1 MMDLTGLL
9 NSNNYL
15 LRKAYLLLVTCTLK
29 KLRVHMKYILFG
41 LTVLLTSTTKA
52 QLRLPKIFGDSMVL
66 QRNAPVRIWGWASP
80 AETITIQFHNQSR
93 TVQTNAGGKWE
104 AVLAAEP
111 AGGPYQLQVKGKT
124 TITLHG
130 ILLGDLWVC
139 SGQSNM
145 EMPVNSGWG
154 KVLNAEEEVATAN
167 YPAIRLFTVEKNI
180 EGQPVDDVK
189 GGSWQ
194 TCSPQSVAAFSAV
207 GYFFGRTLHK
217 ELKVPIGLISSNWG
231 GTNIESWISYTG
243 FKSEPYYKEL
253 VDVAP
258 EQSTAEMKAK
268 REKILQEYLKSVQL
282 DKIDIAD
289 VNQWPAAEYD
299 DSKWNSMKA
308 PLLWENQKP
317 AINIDGIMWLRKE
330 VMIDEADAGKPAVL
344 KLAMIDDNDVTYVN
358 GVKVG
363 GTTGYNVPRVYNINA
378 GVLKKGKNIIA
389 VRVEDTGGGGG
400 IYGEQADCSLSIEG
414 KTLPLAGDWKYRVE
428 KMIVPS
434 LGPNDYPSILYNA
447 MIHPIEKLSIKG
459 AIWYQGEANAGR
471 AVEYRKA
478 MPLLINDWRKRFQQP
493 AMPFYFVQLTSFNSA
508 NGNSNNGSNWAEL
521 REAQAMAASLPNT
534 GMAVT
539 IDVGDAADIH
549 PRNKQD
555 VGKRLA
561 GLALQKT
568 YGINKVASGPV
579 YKTMQVQGN
588 KVVIQFTGVG
598 KGLTAK
604 QDVIAGFEIAGADQH
619 FYPAKAS
626 IAGSTVVLM
635 AEEVAKPVAVR
646 YAWADDDSHANLFNK
661 EGFPAAPFRTDNWK
675 AKTEG
680 VKYKP

>member
-1 MMDLTGLL
+1 M
-9 NSNNYL
+9 
-15 LRKAYLLLVTCTLK
+15 LRKAQLLAVNCTLK
-29 KLRVHMKYILFG
+29 NLRVHMKNILLGFA
-41 LTVLLTSTTKA
+41 VLLTGTTIA
-52 QLRLPKIFGDSMVL
+52 QPRLPKIFGDNMVL
-66 QRNAPVRIWGWASP
+66 QRNAPLRIWGWASP
-80 AETITIQFHNQSR
+80 AESITIQFHNQSK
-93 TVQTNAGGKWE
+93 TVQTNAGGAWE

-124 TITLHG
+124 TITLQG
-130 ILLGDLWVC
+130 LLLGDLWVC

-154 KVLNAEEEVATAN
+154 KVVNAEEEVSTAS

-189 GGSWQ
+189 GGKWE

-207 GYFFGRTLHK
+207 GYFFGRTLHQ

-231 GTNIESWISYTG
+231 GTNIESWISNTG

-253 VDVAP
+253 VELAP
-258 EQSTAEMKAK
+258 VQSTAEMKAI
-268 REKILQEYLKSVQL
+268 REKKLQEYLKTVQL
-282 DKIDIAD
+282 DNIDISD
-289 VNQWPAAEYD
+289 LSQWPAAEYD
-299 DSKWNSMKA
+299 DSKWNTMKA

-317 AINIDGIMWLRKE
+317 SINIDGLVWLRKE
-330 VMIDEADAGKPAVL
+330 VVIDEADAGKPAVL

-363 GTTGYNVPRVYNINA
+363 GITGYNVPRVYNINA
-378 GVLKKGKNIIA
+378 GVLKKGKNVIV

-400 IYGEQADCSLSIEG
+400 IYGEQADCSLTIES

-428 KMIVPS
+428 KMIVPG

-459 AIWYQGEANAGR
+459 AIWYQGENNAGR

-493 AMPFYFVQLTSFNSA
+493 NLPFYYVQLTSFNSA
-508 NGNSNNGSNWAEL
+508 NGNSNDGSTWAEL
-521 REAQAMAASLPNT
+521 REAQTMATSLPNT

-539 IDVGDAADIH
+539 IDIGDSKDIH

-568 YGINKVASGPV
+568 YGISKIASGPE
-579 YKTMQVQGN
+579 YKNMKVQGN
-588 KVVIQFTGVG
+588 KAVIQFTGVG

-604 QDVIAGFEIAGADQH
+604 QDAIAGFEIAGADQR
-619 FYPAKAS
+619 FYPAKATV
-626 IAGSTVVLM
+626 AGTTVVLS
-635 AEEVAKPVAVR
+635 ADEVTNPVAVR
-646 YAWADDDSHANLFNK
+646 YGWADDDSNANLFNK